1 MIVDFEG
8 RRWTLETARIGYKHA
23 MGIQSHT
30 GMAIGDWQ
38 DTVTGFA
45 DDGQGGVKVELK
57 AAWLPAIG
65 ALYWL
70 MRMQNGDPVPFD
82 DLDFEVTPFYNAF
95 LDGLGAEIQK
105 LLDQAK
111 AAKEAEAGPTPPP
124 APSPP
129 GAPPSMAPSPPKP
142 RKTVP
147 AENAEKEGGTGS

>member
-1 MIVDFEG
+1 MLVDFEG
-8 RRWTLETARIGYKHA
+8 RRWTLETARISYRHA

-38 DTVTGFA
+38 DTITGFA

-105 LLDQAK
+105 LLDEAK

-124 APSPP
+124 PPSPQ
-129 GAPPSMAPSPPKP
+129 GDPPSGAQSSPTPDRKP
-142 RKTVP
+142 RPAP
-147 AENAEKEGGTGS
+147 AEAATGS